1 MDVVTKQPEPTRHE
15 FRDRGSPADGVA
27 YVPARELAAEAI
39 NERPPVAMP
48 AAAEMTGTITPLP
61 PGVTTVT
68 AHVLNPAPVP
78 KPVPPL
84 TPPPAAAGDARGPTQ
99 IMAQIKMHQSAL
111 ASLGQELREAVA
123 AVKAKV
129 EAEIGDAEKFL
140 ADHGL

>member
-48 AAAEMTGTITPLP
+48 PAVAAE
-61 PGVTTVT
+61 VT
-68 AHVLNPAPVP
+68 APVFKQAPVP
-78 KPVPPL
+78 KPVPPPVADV
-84 TPPPAAAGDARGPTQ
+84 TPTQ

-111 ASLGQELREAVA
+111 AGLGQELRAAVA